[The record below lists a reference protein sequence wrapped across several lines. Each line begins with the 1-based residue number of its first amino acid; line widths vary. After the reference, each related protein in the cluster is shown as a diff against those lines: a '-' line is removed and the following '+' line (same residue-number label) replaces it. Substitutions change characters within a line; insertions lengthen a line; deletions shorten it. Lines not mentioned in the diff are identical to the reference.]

1 MNLNICPLGSTV
13 IRFKTIFLIAITAMF
28 LMWFLGIFFYTMPLK
43 KNKSCL
49 MFVEEVNMQERLPTI
64 LQHCTL
70 AYIEA

>member
-1 MNLNICPLGSTV
+1 
-13 IRFKTIFLIAITAMF
+13 
-28 LMWFLGIFFYTMPLK
+28 MWFLGIFFYTMPLK

-70 AYIEA
+70 ACIEA